1 MFEPILEGM
10 IKAGWV
16 LIPLMAASLI
26 GWFIVFHRLIGLS
39 RLDWGG
45 LSEWRRRLA
54 SGNWESWLAGLPE
67 KDRRTVAG
75 NALAKV
81 YQARAGGREA
91 MEAHL
96 DEVMKFRIPEL
107 EQSLSTLAILASAA
121 PLMGLLGTVAGI
133 VRTFQVISAF
143 GTGNQ
148 ALMSDSIAESLMA
161 TQNGLL
167 VAFPLLLMHVC
178 LSAKAESIEK
188 NALAAARALINRC
201 SVPGPR
207 GPGERPGAPD
217 PWPSGSYPGDPVP
230 ALGYPA

>member
-1 MFEPILEGM
+1 MFEHILEGM

-16 LIPLMAASLI
+16 LIPLMLASLI
-26 GWFIVFHRLIGLS
+26 GWFIVFHRMIGLG
-39 RLDWGG
+39 RLDWGK
-45 LSEWRRRLA
+45 LPEWRKRLA
-54 SGNWESWLAGLPE
+54 SGDWEAWLSRLTVR
-67 KDRRTVAG
+67 DRRTVAG
-75 NALAKV
+75 NALASV
-81 YQARAGGREA
+81 YGARMGGREA
-91 MEAHL
+91 MESHL

-167 VAFPLLLMHVC
+167 VAFPLLLMHVY

-188 NALAAARALINRC
+188 SAMAEARSLINRC
-201 SVPGPR
+201 AAEGPR
-207 GPGERPGAPD
+207 TVKADRGSAD
-217 PWPSGSYPGDPVP
+217 PRPSGPRAPVP